1 LNARGIAHQ
10 ISKQDVE
17 MKVAITYHEDFGKN
31 GFSVLKERIQ
41 PSFEALMQSGL
52 VDGSEVQVFKA
63 RSAPLPLVGKA
74 HTPAHMANMQSDPY
88 RDVALLSAGSVVM
101 ASEIVARG
109 EADCAFAFTG
119 TAGHHA
125 SRGSCWG
132 FCYFNDVA
140 IAILR
145 LREMGLGRFLIIDV
159 DPHFGDGTRDFFG
172 DDPSVFHI
180 NFHSG
185 SEEEHDPKRNN
196 YDIGLTFGAS
206 NERFLS
212 SLKSA
217 LELARDFDFQIA
229 FVIFGHDSH
238 QDDYGGFNLTFEA
251 YPRMAQLIEEA
262 VGEKGL
268 VFVLSGG
275 SCVHV
280 GERVI
285 PDVIRVLA
293 GRWPS

>member
-1 LNARGIAHQ
+1 
-10 ISKQDVE
+10 
-17 MKVAITYHEDFGKN
+17 MKVAITYHEDFASR
-31 GFSVLKERIQ
+31 GFSVLKERIR
-41 PSFEALMQSGL
+41 PSFEALMESGL
-52 VDGSEVQVFKA
+52 VDGEEVAVF
-63 RSAPLPLVGKA
+63 RPDPAPLSLVERA
-74 HTPAHMANMQSDPY
+74 HTASHMANMQNDPY
-88 RDVALLSAGSVVM
+88 RDVALLSAGSVIM
-101 ASEIVARG
+101 ASELVATGR
-109 EADCAFAFTG
+109 ARSAFAYTG

-145 LREMGLGRFLIIDV
+145 LREMGLERFLIVDV

-172 DDPSVFHI
+172 EDPDVFHI

-185 SEEEHDPKRNN
+185 TGEEHDPERNN

-212 SLKSA
+212 ALRSA
-217 LELARDFDFQIA
+217 LDLASDFDFQIA

-238 QDDYGGFNLTFEA
+238 QDDYGGFNLTFDA
-251 YPRMAQLIEEA
+251 YPRMAQMVLELT
-262 VGEKGL
+262 GERGL

-280 GERVI
+280 AERAI

>member
-1 LNARGIAHQ
+1 
-10 ISKQDVE
+10 

-31 GFSVLKERIQ
+31 GFSVLKERIR
-41 PSFEALMQSGL
+41 PSFETLMESGL
-52 VDGSEVQVFKA
+52 VDGIDVQVFKA
-63 RSAPLPLVGKA
+63 RAAPLRLVEQA
-74 HTPAHMANMQSDPY
+74 HTPTHMQNMQTDPY
-88 RDVALLSAGSVVM
+88 REVALLSAGSVMM
-101 ASEIVARG
+101 AAELVAKG
-109 EADCAFAFTG
+109 EAESAFAYTG

-140 IAILR
+140 ITILR
-145 LREMGLGRFLIIDV
+145 LRELGLKRFLIVDV

-172 DDPSVFHI
+172 NDADVFHI

-185 SEEEHDPKRNN
+185 TGEEHDPEKNN

-206 NERFLS
+206 NDRFLS
-212 SLKSA
+212 ALKSA
-217 LELARDFDFQIA
+217 LELARDFDFQMA

-238 QDDYGGFNLTFEA
+238 QDDYGGFNLTFAA
-251 YPRMAQLIEEA
+251 YPKMARMICDA
-262 VGEKGL
+262 VGDKGL
-268 VFVLSGG
+268 VYVLSGG

-280 GERVI
+280 AEQVI

-293 GRWPS
+293 GR

>member
-1 LNARGIAHQ
+1 
-10 ISKQDVE
+10 
-17 MKVAITYHEDFGKN
+17 MKVAITYHEDFGRD
-31 GFSVLKERIQ
+31 GFSVLKDRIR
-41 PSFEALMQSGL
+41 PSFEELKESGL
-52 VDGSEVQVFKA
+52 IDGETVKVFLPGP
-63 RSAPLPLVGKA
+63 APLRLVERA
-74 HTPAHMANMQSDPY
+74 HTVGHMENMATDPY
-88 RDVALLSAGSVVM
+88 REVAILSAGSVIL
-101 ASEIVARG
+101 ASELVATG
-109 EADCAFAFTG
+109 QAESAFAYTG

-145 LREMGLGRFLIIDV
+145 LREMGLERFLIVDV

-172 DDPSVFHI
+172 DDPMVFHI

-185 SEEEHDPKRNN
+185 TGEKHDPARHN
-196 YDIGLTFGAS
+196 YDIGLGFGAS
-206 NERFLS
+206 DEQFLRA
-212 SLKSA
+212 LENA
-217 LELARDFDFQIA
+217 LELAKDFDFQIA

-238 QDDYGGFNLTFEA
+238 QDDYGGFNLTFNA
-251 YPRMAQLIEEA
+251 YPRMAQIIKKA
-262 VGEKGL
+262 VGDRGL

-280 GERVI
+280 AREAI

-293 GRWPS
+293 GWWPN

>member
-1 LNARGIAHQ
+1 
-10 ISKQDVE
+10 
-17 MKVAITYHEDFGKN
+17 MKVAITYHDDFGRD
-31 GFSVLKERIQ
+31 GFSVLKDRIR
-41 PSFEALMQSGL
+41 PSFEELKESGL
-52 VDGSEVQVFKA
+52 IDGTTVKVF
-63 RSAPLPLVGKA
+63 SPQPAPLRLVERA
-74 HTPAHMANMQSDPY
+74 HTAQHMENMATDPY
-88 RDVALLSAGSVVM
+88 RDVAILSAGSVIM
-101 ASEIVARG
+101 ASELVATG
-109 EADCAFAFTG
+109 QAESAFAYTG

-145 LREMGLGRFLIIDV
+145 LREMGLERFLIVDV

-185 SEEEHDPKRNN
+185 TGEKHDPARHN
-196 YDIGLTFGAS
+196 YDIGLGFGAS
-206 NERFLS
+206 DEQFLRALES
-212 SLKSA
+212 S
-217 LELARDFDFQIA
+217 LELAKDFDFQIA

-238 QDDYGGFNLTFEA
+238 QDDYGGFNLTFNA
-251 YPRMAQLIEEA
+251 YPRMAQIIKKA
-262 VGEKGL
+262 VGDRGL

-275 SCVHV
+275 SAVHV
-280 GERVI
+280 ARQAI

>member
-1 LNARGIAHQ
+1 ML
-10 ISKQDVE
+10 
-17 MKVAITYHEDFGKN
+17 VAITYHEDFGKH
-31 GFSVLKERIQ
+31 GFSVLKDRIQ
-41 PSFEALMQSGL
+41 PSFETLMESGL
-52 VDGSEVQVFKA
+52 VDGKEVGVFRPKP
-63 RSAPLPLVGKA
+63 APLELAALA
-74 HTPAHMANMQSDPY
+74 HTAAHMENMRTDPY
-88 RDVALLSAGSVVM
+88 LDVALLSAGSVM
-101 ASEIVARG
+101 LAAEMVATDQ
-109 EADCAFAFTG
+109 AKSAFAYTG

-145 LREMGLGRFLIIDV
+145 LREMGLERFLIVDV

-172 DDPSVFHI
+172 QDANVFHI
-180 NFHSG
+180 NLHSG
-185 SEEEHDPKRNN
+185 TGQEYDGKNNN
-196 YDIGLTFGAS
+196 YDIGLGFGAS
-206 NERFLS
+206 NEQFLGG
-212 SLKSA
+212 LKSA
-217 LELARDFDFQIA
+217 LELARDNDFQMA

-251 YPRMAQLIEEA
+251 YPRMAQLIQDA

-268 VFVLSGG
+268 VYVLSGG

-280 GERVI
+280 ACRVI
-285 PDVIRVLA
+285 PDVVRALA

>member
-1 LNARGIAHQ
+1 
-10 ISKQDVE
+10 
-17 MKVAITYHEDFGKN
+17 MKVAITYHEDFGKH
-31 GFSVLKERIQ
+31 GFSVLKDRIR
-41 PSFEALMQSGL
+41 PSFERLLELGL
-52 VDGSEVQVFKA
+52 VDGVDVQVFKPA
-63 RSAPLPLVGKA
+63 PAPLRLVEQA
-74 HTPAHMANMQSDPY
+74 HTAAHMANMQTDPY
-88 RDVALLSAGSVVM
+88 RDVALLSAGSVMM
-101 ASEIVARG
+101 AAEMVASGQARS
-109 EADCAFAFTG
+109 AFAYTG

-140 IAILR
+140 ITILR
-145 LREMGLGRFLIIDV
+145 LRELGLQRFLIVDV
-159 DPHFGDGTRDFFG
+159 DPHFGDGTRDFFR
-172 DDPSVFHI
+172 DDPDVFHI

-185 SEEEHDPKRNN
+185 SGEEHDPSKNN

-206 NERFLS
+206 DERFLS
-212 SLKSA
+212 ALESA
-217 LELARDFDFQIA
+217 LALAMDFDFQIA

-238 QDDYGGFNLTFEA
+238 QDDYGGFNLTFDA
-251 YPRMAQLIEEA
+251 YPRMAQMIQKA

-280 GERVI
+280 AKEAI